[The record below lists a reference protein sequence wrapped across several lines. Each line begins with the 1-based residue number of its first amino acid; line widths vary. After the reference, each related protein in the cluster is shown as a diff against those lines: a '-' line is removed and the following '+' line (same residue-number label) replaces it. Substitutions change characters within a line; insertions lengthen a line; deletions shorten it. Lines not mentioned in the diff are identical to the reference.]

1 MLTDKSTISTP
12 IITTKYCLKSVTN
25 ESAICYHILLGM
37 KENAKC
43 KTPEEITKGNCGL
56 VELYEEVQNKPS

>member
-25 ESAICYHILLGM
+25 ESDICYHILLGM
-37 KENAKC
+37 KEHAKC
-43 KTPEEITKGNCGL
+43 KTLER
-56 VELYEEVQNKPS
+56 